1 MTFGSEGKG
10 ISSGSSAGGTTSMI
24 SRCLFAIAQLDL
36 CSWLATRPTHTPS
49 GDISTAL
56 GGWRATRCNSLPAT
70 SMRWNCNFWAAL
82 YFIPSASA
90 LRDASST
97 MNRKP
102 DPYGR
107 DATRPFQ
114 IPLKGWWQVAQRVWS
129 ESNRDNLSVV
139 AAGCAFF
146 ALFAIFPALSALIS
160 LYGLTADP
168 VTVEQQFRML
178 GSVLPSQ
185 AYDIVIEQIP
195 RISAASGGT
204 LGWSLALSLGLAL
217 WSANAGTQAMMA
229 ALNIAYEEP
238 ERRSFFRYYL
248 NAFTFTI
255 IGILGGVVMLLAI
268 LYVPILFAFAGY
280 SHAFEVVVRVAR
292 WPFLGLFVLFLLALL
307 YRYGPCRR
315 SAKWHWVSV
324 GSLFAMVVWLIASAA
339 FSLYVSN
346 FATYDRVY
354 GSLGAVIILLFWLY
368 ISFYIVLLGAEINAE
383 LELQTAKDTTEGTPR
398 PMGKRGAFVADH
410 VAGGPDGDKRPVSP
424 VTRDPAAAQPGGS

>member
-1 MTFGSEGKG
+1 MK
-10 ISSGSSAGGTTSMI
+10 
-24 SRCLFAIAQLDL
+24 
-36 CSWLATRPTHTPS
+36 H
-49 GDISTAL
+49 
-56 GGWRATRCNSLPAT
+56 
-70 SMRWNCNFWAAL
+70 
-82 YFIPSASA
+82 
-90 LRDASST
+90 
-97 MNRKP
+97 KP

-107 DATRPFQ
+107 DATRPYQ

-168 VTVEQQFRML
+168 VTVEQQFGML
-178 GSVLPSQ
+178 DSVLPAQ
-185 AYDIVIEQIP
+185 AYDIVIDQIH
-195 RISAASGGT
+195 RISAAPGRT
-204 LGWSLALSLGLAL
+204 LGWSLVLSLGLAL
-217 WSANAGTQAMMA
+217 WSANAGTQAVLA
-229 ALNIAYEEP
+229 ALNIAYGEP
-238 ERRSFFRYYL
+238 ERRSLFQYYL

-268 LYVPILFAFAGY
+268 LYVPILFAFTGY
-280 SHAFEVVVRVAR
+280 SHAFEFVVGVVR
-292 WPFLGLFVLFLLALL
+292 WPFLALLVLSLLALL
-307 YRYGPCRR
+307 YRHGPCRR
-315 SAKWHWVSV
+315 TAKWRWVSA
-324 GSLFAMVVWLIASAA
+324 GSLFATVVWLIASAA

-383 LELQTAKDTTEGTPR
+383 LELQTAKDTTAGKPR
-398 PMGKRGAFVADH
+398 PMGERGAFVADH

-424 VTRDPAAAQPGGS
+424 VARDPATAKPGGF

>member
-1 MTFGSEGKG
+1 
-10 ISSGSSAGGTTSMI
+10 
-24 SRCLFAIAQLDL
+24 
-36 CSWLATRPTHTPS
+36 
-49 GDISTAL
+49 
-56 GGWRATRCNSLPAT
+56 
-70 SMRWNCNFWAAL
+70 
-82 YFIPSASA
+82 
-90 LRDASST
+90 
-97 MNRKP
+97 MNHKP

-129 ESNRDNLSVV
+129 ESSRDNLSVV

-168 VTVEQQFRML
+168 ATVEQQFRML
-178 GSVLPSQ
+178 GSVLPAQ
-185 AYDIVIEQIP
+185 AYDVVIEQIH

-204 LGWSLALSLGLAL
+204 LGWGLALSLGLAL

-238 ERRSFFRYYL
+238 ERRSLFRYYL
-248 NAFTFTI
+248 NAFTFTS

-307 YRYGPCRR
+307 YRYGPSRR
-315 SAKWHWVSV
+315 SAKWH
-324 GSLFAMVVWLIASAA
+324 
-339 FSLYVSN
+339 
-346 FATYDRVY
+346 
-354 GSLGAVIILLFWLY
+354 
-368 ISFYIVLLGAEINAE
+368 
-383 LELQTAKDTTEGTPR
+383 
-398 PMGKRGAFVADH
+398 
-410 VAGGPDGDKRPVSP
+410 
-424 VTRDPAAAQPGGS
+424 

>member
-1 MTFGSEGKG
+1 
-10 ISSGSSAGGTTSMI
+10 
-24 SRCLFAIAQLDL
+24 
-36 CSWLATRPTHTPS
+36 
-49 GDISTAL
+49 
-56 GGWRATRCNSLPAT
+56 
-70 SMRWNCNFWAAL
+70 
-82 YFIPSASA
+82 
-90 LRDASST
+90 

-102 DPYGR
+102 DPFGR
-107 DATRPFQ
+107 DATRPYQ

-168 VTVEQQFRML
+168 ATVEQRFGML
-178 GSVLPSQ
+178 GSVLPTQ
-185 AYDIVIEQIP
+185 AYDIVIEQIH

-204 LGWSLALSLGLAL
+204 LGWSLAVSLGLAL
-217 WSANAGTQAMMA
+217 WSANAGTQALFA
-229 ALNIAYEEP
+229 ALNIAYGEP
-238 ERRSFFRYYL
+238 ERRSFVQYYL

-268 LYVPILFAFAGY
+268 LYVPILFAVTGY
-280 SHAFEVVVRVAR
+280 SHAFELVIGVVR
-292 WPFLGLFVLFLLALL
+292 WPFLALFVLSMLALL
-307 YRYGPCRR
+307 YRYGPCHR

-324 GSLFAMVVWLIASAA
+324 GSLFAMAIWLIASAA
-339 FSLYVSN
+339 FSLYVSH
-346 FATYDRVY
+346 FANYDRIY

-383 LELQTAKDTTEGTPR
+383 LELQTARDTTAGKPR
-398 PMGKRGAFVADH
+398 SMGERGAFVADH

-424 VTRDPAAAQPGGS
+424 SDSRPGSS

>member
-1 MTFGSEGKG
+1 
-10 ISSGSSAGGTTSMI
+10 
-24 SRCLFAIAQLDL
+24 
-36 CSWLATRPTHTPS
+36 
-49 GDISTAL
+49 
-56 GGWRATRCNSLPAT
+56 
-70 SMRWNCNFWAAL
+70 
-82 YFIPSASA
+82 
-90 LRDASST
+90 

-107 DATRPFQ
+107 DATRPYH

-129 ESNRDNLSVV
+129 ESDRDNLSVV

-168 VTVEQQFRML
+168 ATLEQHFRML
-178 GSVLPSQ
+178 SSVLPTQ
-185 AYDIVIEQIP
+185 AYDIVIEQIH
-195 RISAASGGT
+195 RISAAPGGT
-204 LGWSLALSLGLAL
+204 LGWSLVVSLGLAL

-229 ALNIAYEEP
+229 AMNIAYEEP
-238 ERRSFFRYYL
+238 EHRSLFQYYL
-248 NAFTFTI
+248 NALTVTI

-268 LYVPILFAFAGY
+268 LYVPILFAFTGY
-280 SHAFEVVVRVAR
+280 SHAFELVVRVVR
-292 WPFLGLFVLFLLALL
+292 WPFLALFVLVMLALL

-315 SAKWHWVSV
+315 RSAQWQWVSV

-346 FATYDRVY
+346 FANYDRFY

-383 LELQTAKDTTEGTPR
+383 LELQTAQDTTEGTPR

-410 VAGGPDGDKRPVSP
+410 VAGGADGDKRPISP
-424 VTRDPAAAQPGGS
+424 VTRDPAAAKPGGP